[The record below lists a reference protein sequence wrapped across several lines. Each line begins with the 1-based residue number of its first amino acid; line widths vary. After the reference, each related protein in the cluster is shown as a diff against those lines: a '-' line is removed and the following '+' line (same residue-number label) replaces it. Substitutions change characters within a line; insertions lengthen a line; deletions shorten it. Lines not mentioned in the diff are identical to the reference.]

1 MKLNNRFSIISRF
14 IQPPINLSSCV
25 QNGFVKPNFFWAI
38 DKDLIIRSFVQ
49 TGVTNTGLLEVGN
62 LHTNL
67 KDLLEGNVEVE
78 VIQQE
83 LEEEGSTGLTDNED
97 SDDDD
102 DVEDSQVF

>member
-1 MKLNNRFSIISRF
+1 MRW
-14 IQPPINLSSCV
+14 PHTTVSSPGYQLLVDWCSEA
-25 QNGFVKPNFFWAI
+25 WAAL

-49 TGVTNTGLLEVGN
+49 TGVTNTGVLEVAN

-67 KDLLEGNVEVE
+67 RDLLEGNVEVE

-102 DVEDSQVF
+102 DVVEDSQVF

>member
-1 MKLNNRFSIISRF
+1 MTLTSTSPSKLTSR
-14 IQPPINLSSCV
+14 STV
-25 QNGFVKPNFFWAI
+25 
-38 DKDLIIRSFVQ
+38 
-49 TGVTNTGLLEVGN
+49 EN

-67 KDLLEGNVEVE
+67 RDLLEGNVEVE

-102 DVEDSQVF
+102 EVVEDSQGF

>member
-1 MKLNNRFSIISRF
+1 MTLTSTSPSKLTSR
-14 IQPPINLSSCV
+14 STV
-25 QNGFVKPNFFWAI
+25 
-38 DKDLIIRSFVQ
+38 
-49 TGVTNTGLLEVGN
+49 EN

-67 KDLLEGNVEVE
+67 RDLLEGNVEVE

-102 DVEDSQVF
+102 DVVEDSQVF

>member
-1 MKLNNRFSIISRF
+1 MTRRGNKKGPGYQLLVDWCSEA
-14 IQPPINLSSCV
+14 
-25 QNGFVKPNFFWAI
+25 WAAI
-38 DKDLIIRSFVQ
+38 GKDLIFRSFVQ
-49 TGVTNTGLLEVGN
+49 TGVSNTGVLKVVN

-67 KDLLEGNVEVE
+67 RDLLEGNVEVE

-102 DVEDSQVF
+102 DVVEDSQVF

>member
-1 MKLNNRFSIISRF
+1 M
-14 IQPPINLSSCV
+14 
-25 QNGFVKPNFFWAI
+25 
-38 DKDLIIRSFVQ
+38 
-49 TGVTNTGLLEVGN
+49 

-67 KDLLEGNVEVE
+67 RDLLEGNVEVE

-102 DVEDSQVF
+102 DDVEDSQVF